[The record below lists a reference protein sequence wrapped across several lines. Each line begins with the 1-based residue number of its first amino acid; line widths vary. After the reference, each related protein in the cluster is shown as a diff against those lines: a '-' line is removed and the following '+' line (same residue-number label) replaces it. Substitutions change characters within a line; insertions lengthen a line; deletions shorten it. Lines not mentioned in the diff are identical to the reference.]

1 MTESIDHPQPSAQ
14 SALIRWFVLIGA
26 TFAILVGSFVWLSRS
41 WTVDSAAAAAE
52 GTGAPAISYPEP
64 DFRLA
69 SLDGR
74 TIGPPDFAGQVV
86 VIDFW
91 ATWCGPC
98 KLQAQ
103 FLDRLH
109 EEVGSR
115 VQFLAIDVGEEE
127 DRVRGYVDKDPFP
140 YPVLLDP
147 EEELMDRYQILGL
160 PTVMVID
167 REGRVS
173 YMRTGLTDVP
183 TLRRQLAKAGA
194 EV

>member
-1 MTESIDHPQPSAQ
+1 MTESIDRPQPSIQ

-26 TFAILVGSFVWLSRS
+26 TFTVIAVTFFWLSRPRAIGS
-41 WTVDSAAAAAE
+41 SAEAE
-52 GTGAPAISYPEP
+52 GFDAPAVSYPDPE
-64 DFRLA
+64 FQLA

-74 TIGPPDFAGQVV
+74 MIASSDFAGQVV

-103 FLDRLH
+103 FLDQLH
-109 EEVGSR
+109 EEVGGR

-127 DRVRGYVDKDPFP
+127 AKVRGYVDKDPFP

-147 EEELMDRYQILGL
+147 QEVLMERYQILGL

-167 REGRVS
+167 RQGRVS
-173 YMRTGLTDVP
+173 YLRTGLTDVP